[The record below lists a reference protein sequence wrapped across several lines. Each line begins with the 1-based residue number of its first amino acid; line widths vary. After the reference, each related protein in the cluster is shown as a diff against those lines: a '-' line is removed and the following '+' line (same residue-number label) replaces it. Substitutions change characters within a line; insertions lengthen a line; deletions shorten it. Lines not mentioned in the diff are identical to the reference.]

1 MKLIIT
7 IIVLLI
13 STSTLFSQQC
23 DDFEKKCPS
32 PNKSFK
38 ISATSRSFTLKKGS
52 KTTIVLN
59 ALGGRDYFISVC
71 SKGKVEDVQI
81 KIIGGEENNRKVL
94 YDNAAVGFSNQ
105 KIITMLSTQKIII
118 EISAPKTKF
127 EKGESE
133 CGGIKIAYKNTR

>member
-1 MKLIIT
+1 MKIIG
-7 IIVLLI
+7 LLLAYI
-13 STSTLFSQQC
+13 LTTLTLYSQQC
-23 DDFEKKCPS
+23 NDFEKKCPS

-38 ISATSRSFTLKKGS
+38 ISASSRSFTLKKGS

-71 SKGKVEDVQI
+71 SKGKVEDVQF
-81 KIIGGEENNRKVL
+81 KIIGGDENNRKIL

-105 KIITMLSTQKIII
+105 KIITMLKTQKIII

-133 CGGIKIAYKNTR
+133 CGGIKIAYKNSQ